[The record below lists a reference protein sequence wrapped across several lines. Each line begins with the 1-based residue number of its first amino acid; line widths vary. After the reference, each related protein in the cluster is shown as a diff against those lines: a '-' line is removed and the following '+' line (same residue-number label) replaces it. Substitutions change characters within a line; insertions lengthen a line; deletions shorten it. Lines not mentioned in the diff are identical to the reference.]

1 MDRFEYT
8 SPLLIPDESNLVRER
23 NVRLY
28 DGDQKTSFEG
38 GEIVITSHRVIW
50 GRPGA
55 IALGQMCL
63 SLPISLVVF
72 IEEESPSAFSF
83 SRSRKILL
91 HLKEPSPDRNEGPQP
106 SSIYNF
112 VKLSFRE
119 GFSTDVTGVLN
130 DCMQKKKWE
139 WGQNQQQVV
148 AGTSAKPSP
157 YRIKLRTGIAG
168 IERGIQEKQKQTD
181 ESISLAFQDLSKLMS
196 MAKDMVNLSNMIS
209 TKIREKQGDITE
221 DETVRFKSYLLSLG
235 IEDPVTRDAYKS
247 DNQYYR
253 SLAKQICDIIETPIT
268 EAGGIMALTDVFC
281 RVNRARGLEL
291 LSPEDLLNAC
301 RLMESLELPLN
312 LYRFDSGVIVLQLV
326 TMSPESIAEATAEML
341 DEKGSLSSEELAR
354 LLGISILL
362 AKERLMITEKC
373 GKSCRDN
380 STEGLR
386 FFPNWLLTK
395 D

>member
-8 SPLLIPDESNLVRER
+8 SPILLLNENNLIKER

-28 DGDQKTSFEG
+28 DGEQKTTFEG
-38 GEIVITSHRVIW
+38 GELNITTHRVIW

-55 IALGQMCL
+55 IALGQICM
-63 SLPISLVVF
+63 SLPISLIVF
-72 IEEESPSAFSF
+72 VEEENLGPFNF
-83 SRSRKILL
+83 SRSRKIVL
-91 HLKEPSPDRNEGPQP
+91 HLKEPFPDRNEGPQP

-119 GFSTDVTGVLN
+119 GYNRDIVGVLN
-130 DCMQKKKWE
+130 DCLQKKKWK
-139 WGQNQQQVV
+139 WNQHESI
-148 AGTSAKPSP
+148 ATTSNQPSP
-157 YRIKLRTGIAG
+157 PSRNIKLRTGITG
-168 IERGIQEKQKQTD
+168 IERSIQEKQKQTD
-181 ESISLAFQDLSKLMS
+181 ESISLAFRDLSKLMS
-196 MAKDMVNLSNMIS
+196 MAKDMVSLSNTIS

-221 DETVRFKSYLLSLG
+221 DETIRFKSYLLSLG
-235 IEDPVTRDAYKS
+235 IEDPVTRDTYKS
-247 DNQYYR
+247 NNQYYK
-253 SLAKQICDIIETPIT
+253 SLAKQVCDILHTPIT
-268 EAGGIMALTDVFC
+268 EMGGIMALTDVFC

-301 RLMESLELPLN
+301 QIMESSKLPLK
-312 LYRFDSGVIVLQLV
+312 LYKFESGVLVLQLE
-326 TMSPESIAEATAEML
+326 TINNDRIAKATADML
-341 DEKGSLSSEELAR
+341 DEEGSLTSEELAR
-354 LLGISILL
+354 LFGISILL

-386 FFPNWLLTK
+386 FYPNWLLTR